1 MRWLQHQ
8 REWAATYSF
17 EKSMETAVKQHLA
30 AAGGSGTGWGLT
42 DKATSTVECV
52 LLFLPS

>member
-17 EKSMETAVKQHLA
+17 EKRMETAVKQHLA